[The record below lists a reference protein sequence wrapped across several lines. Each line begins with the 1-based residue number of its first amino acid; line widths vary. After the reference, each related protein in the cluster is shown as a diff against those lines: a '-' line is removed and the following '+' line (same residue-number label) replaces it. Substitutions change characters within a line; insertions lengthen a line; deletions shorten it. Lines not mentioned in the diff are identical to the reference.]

1 MARRIS
7 SILSIGSSNSD
18 KTQSSNS
25 SRGSSSIH
33 PTRPSAEQ
41 SAFAKLTAN
50 SKAEPRPTNNL
61 QDLHSN
67 QSSGFPPPLKSS
79 LLPPIDDERS
89 ILQSPHLL
97 SPIPIDTTSPN
108 GSRAASISS
117 RPQSAHGTFDP
128 ANPNAPL
135 LKPLSVQPG
144 SHGGTRPVSGESAP
158 LSSAGSRPGSRPP
171 SRPGSPTKSRP
182 QTPTKDQ
189 NLRRRRSWL
198 PGRSKVEVQEQEPG
212 PEHTWQ
218 AWIVTPQEKRP
229 YDVAALTDFQKVPIP
244 ISPP

>member
-61 QDLHSN
+61 QDLHSH

-79 LLPPIDDERS
+79 LLPPIDDDHP

-135 LKPLSVQPG
+135 LKPLPVQPG

-158 LSSAGSRPGSRPP
+158 P
-171 SRPGSPTKSRP
+171 SRPGSPIKSRP

-244 ISPP
+244 IRPP